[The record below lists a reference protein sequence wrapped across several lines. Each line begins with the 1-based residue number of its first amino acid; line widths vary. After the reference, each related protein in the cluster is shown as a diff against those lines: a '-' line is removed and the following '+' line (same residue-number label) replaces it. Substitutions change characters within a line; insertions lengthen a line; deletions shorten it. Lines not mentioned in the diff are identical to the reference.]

1 MIPVE
6 DWAEIR
12 RLHRAEG
19 LSARA
24 VARQLGISR
33 NTVLRALAS
42 DRPPQYRRAV
52 KGSAVDAVEPAV
64 RELLRQT
71 PTMPVTVI
79 AERIGWERGLTI
91 LRDRVRELRPAYLPV
106 DPVSRTVY
114 QPGELAQCDLWFPP
128 VDIPLG
134 YGQSGRPPVLV
145 IVSGYS
151 RVITARM
158 LPSRQTGDLIDGHW
172 RLLAKGWQAIPRM
185 LVWDNEAGIGKGK
198 LTSQFAAFAGLLAVR
213 VHLCRPRDPEAK
225 GLVERANGYLETSF
239 LPGRTF
245 SGPDDFN
252 TQLAGWLQIANR
264 RIHRVIAARPADRWD
279 ADRARMLPVPPITPP
294 HWWRFTARIG
304 RDHYIRVDTCDYS
317 VHPRAIGHRV
327 TVRAD
332 NQEITV
338 TLTDIPGTST
348 GPGAGAVVAR
358 HPRCWARHQTLT
370 DPGHAQ
376 AARLLRGEI
385 WHQQAARAA
394 TARRALALA
403 PDNLGVEVEQ
413 RELDSYDRM
422 FTLIEGGAGNE
433 ERDT

>member
-1 MIPVE
+1 VIHVE

-12 RLHRAEG
+12 RMHRMEG

-42 DRPPQYRRAV
+42 DRPPRYRRAP

-64 RELLRQT
+64 RELLKQT

-91 LRDRVRELRPAYLPV
+91 LRERVRELRPAYLPV

-114 QPGELAQCDLWFPP
+114 EPGELAQCDLWFPP

-158 LPSRQTGDLIDGHW
+158 LPSRQTGDLIDTHW
-172 RLLAKGWQAIPRM
+172 RLLTAWGAVPKM
-185 LVWDNEAGIGKGK
+185 LVWDNEAGVGKGR
-198 LTSQFAAFAGLLAVR
+198 LTSEFAAFAGLLAIR

-239 LPGRTF
+239 LPGRLFT
-245 SGPDDFN
+245 GPDDFN
-252 TQLAGWLQIANR
+252 AQLTAWLQIANR
-264 RIHRVIAARPADRWD
+264 RHHRVIDARPVDRWES
-279 ADRARMLPVPPITPP
+279 DRAAMLAIPPVGPPR
-294 HWWRFTARIG
+294 WWPLRTRLG
-304 RDHYIRVDTCDYS
+304 RDHYIRVDTNDYS
-317 VHPRAIGHRV
+317 VHPRAIGHIV
-327 TVRAD
+327 TVHAD
-332 NQEITV
+332 TEEITV
-338 TLTDIPGTST
+338 TCGDDL
-348 GPGAGAVVAR
+348 VAR
-358 HPRCWARHQTLT
+358 HTRCWARHQSLT
-370 DPGHAQ
+370 DPEHAA
-376 AARLLRGEI
+376 AARDLRGEVI
-385 WHQQAARAA
+385 HQQAARAA
-394 TARRALALA
+394 TAKAAALA
-403 PDNLGVEVEQ
+403 PDSLGIEVEQ
-413 RELDSYDRM
+413 RELGTYDRM
-422 FTLIEGGAGNE
+422 FTLIEGGGGKE
-433 ERDT
+433 DT

>member
-1 MIPVE
+1 VIRVE

-42 DRPPQYRRAV
+42 DRPPVYRRAA

-64 RELLRQT
+64 RELLKQT

-79 AERIGWERGLTI
+79 AERIGWERGLTV

-158 LPSRQTGDLIDGHW
+158 LPSRTTGDLVDGHW
-172 RLLAKGWQAIPRM
+172 RLLCGWGAVPRM
-185 LVWDNEAGIGKGK
+185 LVWDNEAGIGRGK
-198 LTSQFAAFAGLLAVR
+198 VTSEFAAFAGLLAVK

-245 SGPDDFN
+245 TGPDDFN
-252 TQLAGWLQIANR
+252 TQLANWLTIANR
-264 RIHRVIAARPADRWD
+264 RQHRIIAARPVDRWE
-279 ADRARMLPVPPITPP
+279 ADRAQMLALPPVAPPA
-294 HWWRFTARIG
+294 WWRFGTRIG
-304 RDHYIRVDTCDYS
+304 RDHYIRVDTNDYS
-317 VHPRAIGHRV
+317 VHPRAIGRTV

-332 NQEITV
+332 NEEVIAT
-338 TLTDIPGTST
+338 
-348 GPGAGAVVAR
+348 AGDEVVAR
-358 HPRCWARHQTLT
+358 HARCWARHQSLT
-370 DPGHAQ
+370 DPEHAA
-376 AARLLRGEI
+376 AARILRGEVI
-385 WHQQAARAA
+385 HQHAARAA
-394 TARRALALA
+394 TARNAALA
-403 PDNLGVEVEQ
+403 PDSLGVEVEQ
-413 RELDSYDRM
+413 RALDTYDRI
-422 FTLIEGGAGNE
+422 FTLIEGGAGKE
-433 ERDT
+433 EG

>member
-1 MIPVE
+1 MILVE

-12 RLHRAEG
+12 RLHRAQG

-42 DRPPQYRRAV
+42 DRPPQYRRAA

-151 RVITARM
+151 RMITARM

-172 RLLAKGWQAIPRM
+172 RLLADGWQAVPRT
-185 LVWDNEAGIGKGK
+185 LVWDNEAGIGRGK
-198 LTSQFAAFAGLLAVR
+198 LTSEFAAFAGLLAVK

-252 TQLAGWLQIANR
+252 TQLTGWLQIANR
-264 RIHRVIAARPADRWD
+264 RTHRAIAARPADRWE
-279 ADRARMLPVPPITPP
+279 ADRAQMLPVPPVAPP
-294 HWWRFTARIG
+294 HWWRFQTRIG

-327 TVRAD
+327 LVRAD
-332 NQEITV
+332 NEDITV
-338 TLTDIPGTST
+338 TLTDTPST
-348 GPGAGAVVAR
+348 GAGTETVAR

-370 DPGHAQ
+370 DPEHAE
-376 AARLLRGEI
+376 AARLLRGEV
-385 WHQQAARAA
+385 WHQQAAGAA
-394 TARRALALA
+394 TAHTAALA

-413 RELDSYDRM
+413 RELGTYDRM
-422 FTLIEGGAGNE
+422 FTLIEGGGGKE
-433 ERDT
+433 EADT